1 MIGERLIAPLP
12 ETGIVLS
19 MLRPISF
26 LALASLLATPGFA
39 DDCPTAQTAKL
50 GFALERQGTLAEIR
64 PATDHFVHVV
74 NFYPGGKR
82 QDVIYYRGLL
92 PISRFDGEA
101 RSINIPLSDLRT
113 IFPLDVK
120 ARRAVT
126 YAPSSPD
133 RVGKPIS
140 LELTVSDQEQLQL
153 GSCSYKVLVVR
164 NRFLNAEGRVTGE
177 HTDLYSPDLGFVLG
191 KRYEEK
197 GGVQTTIKYQPIKPL
212 SRTSPL

>member
-1 MIGERLIAPLP
+1 
-12 ETGIVLS
+12 
-19 MLRPISF
+19 MLRRMSL
-26 LALASLLATPGFA
+26 LALGPLLATPALA
-39 DDCPTAQTAKL
+39 DDCPTAQSAKL
-50 GFALERQGTLAEIR
+50 GFVLERQGTLAEIR
-64 PATDHFVHVV
+64 PATDHFVHAV
-74 NFYPGGKR
+74 NSYPGGKK

-113 IFPLDVK
+113 IFPLEVK

-126 YAPSSPD
+126 YAPASPD
-133 RVGKPIS
+133 KVSKPIS

-153 GSCSYKVLVVR
+153 GSCSYNVLVVR

-197 GGVQTTIKYQPIKPL
+197 GGVQTTIKYQTIKPL
-212 SRTSPL
+212 GRTSPL